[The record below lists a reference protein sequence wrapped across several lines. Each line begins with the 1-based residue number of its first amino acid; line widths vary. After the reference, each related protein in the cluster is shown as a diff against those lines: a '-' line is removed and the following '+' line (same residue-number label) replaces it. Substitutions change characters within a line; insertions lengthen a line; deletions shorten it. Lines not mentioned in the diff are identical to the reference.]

1 VRETTG
7 FGIGGVAPVGHL
19 DPPVIV
25 VDEDLLSLDATWAA
39 ADSPSHVFQ
48 TTAAQL
54 LRMTGATVAPVKA
67 A

>member
-1 VRETTG
+1 
-7 FGIGGVAPVGHL
+7 
-19 DPPVIV
+19 VIE
-25 VDEDLLSLDATWAA
+25 VDEDLLFLDPIWAA
-39 ADSPSHVFQ
+39 AGSPSHVFQ